1 VTDAA
6 DPADAADRLERIL
19 RDKAATFSRPRPDA
33 FVVQLPGEKRLKT
46 ACWLRLG
53 EHSLAVEAFVM
64 RAPDENAEQVH
75 AWLLHHNA
83 KLYGVSWSIDL
94 TGDVYL
100 TGRLPLAAV
109 EADEIDRILGAV
121 LDAADGSFNT
131 LLELGFGSSIEREW
145 QWRAKTGE
153 SLANLAAFA
162 EFVHR
167 RAGSPTHG

>member
-1 VTDAA
+1 VGGRAVTA
-6 DPADAADRLERIL
+6 PADRLEHIL
-19 RDKAATFSRPRPDA
+19 RDKAATFERPRPDA
-33 FVVQLPGEKRLKT
+33 FVVQLPGDKRLKT

-64 RAPDENAEQVH
+64 RAPDENREQVY
-75 AWLLHHNA
+75 AWLLQHNA
-83 KLYGVSWSIDL
+83 KLYGVSWSVDL

-109 EADEIDRILGAV
+109 EPDEIDRILGAV

-131 LLELGFGSSIEREW
+131 LLEMGFGSSIEREW
-145 QWRAKTGE
+145 QWRTKSGE

-162 EFVHR
+162 EFVRR
-167 RAGSPTHG
+167 RAATPTQS